1 MAESESEALA
11 GRRGGWGRTFES
23 LSVPQYRVLFSSS
36 FLLFAALQMT
46 VVARPWLAYD
56 VSDSALS
63 LGFVAAAQG
72 VAMLVASP
80 FAGVAAD
87 RLPKRSVLLAS
98 HAALLISGVVLAT
111 IVILDVVEVWHLVLL
126 ALAHGGTVPFSMP
139 VRQAYIPEL
148 IPRSMMANGVA
159 LHSTGRNFNQIAAP
173 ATVGV
178 LLAFEPVVAFV
189 LIVVLHVISTLISL
203 RLPFGAPA
211 ATKGRGMTGEL
222 LFGLRYMM
230 SNPMLRTLIWLALLA
245 VALGFPYQHL
255 MPVFQKDV
263 LEVGPSRLGFMYSAL
278 GTGALTAS
286 LMVASFS
293 GLVRKGFPQLLM
305 GIVFGLGLVAFA
317 LSPFYLLAVALL
329 FVTGFA
335 SQAYTTM
342 NMTLMMMTADPA
354 LYGRVASVN
363 MMTRAFMPLAV
374 LPFGVAV
381 DVYGAPVTVAAGG
394 AALALAVLLT
404 GLARPDLW
412 RQRDT

>member
-87 RLPKRSVLLAS
+87 RLPKRSVLLA
-98 HAALLISGVVLAT
+98 
-111 IVILDVVEVWHLVLL
+111 
-126 ALAHGGTVPFSMP
+126 LAHGGSVPFSMP

-203 RLPFGAPA
+203 RLPIGAPA

-230 SNPMLRTLIWLALLA
+230 GNPMLRTLIWLALLA

-263 LEVGPSRLGFMYSAL
+263 FEVGPSRLGFMYSAL

-286 LMVASFS
+286 LVVASFS

-305 GIVFGLGLVAFA
+305 GIVFGLALVAFA

-374 LPFGVAV
+374 LPFGAAV
-381 DVYGAPVTVAAGG
+381 DAYGAPVTVAAGG
-394 AALALAVLLT
+394 GRT
-404 GLARPDLW
+404 RSGRPVNW
-412 RQRDT
+412 SSQT

>member
-87 RLPKRSVLLAS
+87 RLPKRSVLLA
-98 HAALLISGVVLAT
+98 
-111 IVILDVVEVWHLVLL
+111 
-126 ALAHGGTVPFSMP
+126 LAHGGSVPFSMP

-203 RLPFGAPA
+203 RLPIGAPA

-230 SNPMLRTLIWLALLA
+230 GNPMLRTLIWLALLA

-263 LEVGPSRLGFMYSAL
+263 FEVGPSRLGFMYSAL

-286 LMVASFS
+286 LVVASFS

-305 GIVFGLGLVAFA
+305 GIVFGLALVAFA

-374 LPFGVAV
+374 LPFGAAV
-381 DVYGAPVTVAAGG
+381 DAYGAPVTVAAGG
-394 AALALAVLLT
+394 
-404 GLARPDLW
+404 GPHSLW
-412 RQRDT
+412 PSC